1 MRTGSRVMDALLRDI
16 KIGIRSLL
24 KQPVFTVVA
33 VVTLALGLGANT
45 AIFSFVNAFLLRP
58 LPFSEP
64 HRLVALGEVNPEKRR
79 NLVTASPLNI
89 EDWQKQSQTIE
100 QIGAWRDWHF
110 RVSTASG
117 PLAASSAI
125 SSPELFQVLGMKPL
139 RGRLPLPEENH
150 VGRDHVVVITNSFW
164 QRQFAGAENVVGQV
178 LFLNKEPFTIVG
190 ILPANFEALNL
201 GSFEIWAPL
210 SVDPDQTLGR
220 QVKNRRVYARVKDGV
235 SLETVQSEMTAIASR
250 LAQQYP
256 AENGGW
262 TVRVNSLQREE
273 VGDLRT
279 SILLFLGAVGM
290 VLLIACINVSNL
302 LLARAMARRKE
313 FAIRVAL
320 GAERFQ
326 LIRQLVTESVLL
338 SLGGGAA
345 GLLLAIWLMD
355 LFISISPITLSNPKT
370 IKIDITVLGFTFGL
384 ALITGTLFG
393 LIPGLQSSSVN
404 LVSELKDAPGIFRS
418 SRALRLR
425 SMLVVSQ
432 VGLAVTLLI
441 GAGLL
446 GQTFVR
452 LLNHDPG
459 FTTENL
465 VAASISPPSDK
476 YKTKQQLV
484 SLYEQIAAD
493 IKAMPG
499 VQSVGYVS
507 AGPQF
512 GGIEPTDVL
521 PEGGAATG
529 AGDPTQAIYF
539 NTSQNYFATMGI
551 PLLRG
556 RDFSN
561 TDNASAP
568 LVAIVNQTL
577 AQKFWPNQSPIGK
590 RLTLVNQKRAVEIV
604 GVVGDIE
611 RYGLGENIQP
621 EIYYP
626 HSQQT
631 RGATYFVVRTNM
643 DAGTFKEAFQSRLAI
658 IDSEIRLSRT
668 SSMADL
674 IMTALRPP
682 RLNLMLVGIF
692 ATTAL
697 LLAAVGIYG
706 VMSYLVELQTREIGI
721 RSALGAKRSH
731 ILKLVI
737 GRGVG
742 TALIGILLGLV
753 ASFGLTRFLAGLL
766 YGVTALDPMTFIS
779 ISILLLIVSVLACY
793 IPARRATKV
802 DPLIALRYE

>member
-1 MRTGSRVMDALLRDI
+1 MDALLRDI

-220 QVKNRRVYARVKDGV
+220 HVKNRRVYARVKDGV
-235 SLETVQSEMTAIASR
+235 SLEAVQSEMTAIASR
-250 LAQQYP
+250 LAQEYP

-355 LFISISPITLSNPKT
+355 LFISISPVTLSNPKT

-643 DAGTFKEAFQSRLAI
+643 DAGTFKDAFQSRLAI

>member
-1 MRTGSRVMDALLRDI
+1 MDWLLRDVR
-16 KIGIRSLL
+16 IGIRSLL
-24 KQPVFTVVA
+24 KRPVFA
-33 VVTLALGLGANT
+33 LIAIVTLALGLGANT

-58 LPFSEP
+58 LPFSAP
-64 HRLVALGEVNPEKRR
+64 DRLVALGEVNPEKRR
-79 NLVTASPLNI
+79 TLATASPRNI

-100 QIGAWRDWHF
+100 QFGSWRDWHF
-110 RVSTASG
+110 RVGTASG

-125 SSPELFQVLGMKPL
+125 SSPELFQVLGIKPL
-139 RGRLPLPEENH
+139 RGRLPLPEENQ

-164 QRQFAGAENVVGQV
+164 QTQFGGSEAVVGQT
-178 LFLNKEPFTIVG
+178 LLLDKEPFTIIG
-190 ILPANFEALNL
+190 ILPANFEALNF
-201 GSFEIWAPL
+201 GAFSIWAPL

-220 QVKNRRVYARVKDGV
+220 QLKNRRVYARMKDGV
-235 SLETVQSEMTAIASR
+235 SLEAVQSEMAAIAGR
-250 LAQQYP
+250 LAQEYP
-256 AENGGW
+256 VENGGW
-262 TVRVNSLQREE
+262 TVKVNSLQHEE

-320 GAERFQ
+320 GAGRFQ
-326 LIRQLVTESVLL
+326 LIRQLLTESVML
-338 SLGGGAA
+338 SLVGGAA

-355 LFISISPITLSNPKT
+355 LFIAISPATLSHPEN
-370 IKIDITVLGFTFGL
+370 IKIDATVLSFTFVL
-384 ALITGTLFG
+384 ALITGVLFG

-425 SMLVVSQ
+425 SVLVVSQ
-432 VGLAVTLLI
+432 VALAVTLLI

-446 GQTFVR
+446 AQTFFR
-452 LLNHDPG
+452 LLNHNPG

-465 VAASISPPSDK
+465 VAASVFPPSDK

-484 SLYEQIAAD
+484 SLYEQIATD
-493 IKAMPG
+493 IKAMPA

-507 AGPQF
+507 SGPQF
-512 GGIEPTDVL
+512 GGVEPTDVV
-521 PEGGAATG
+521 PEGGPATG
-529 AGDPTQAIYF
+529 AGDSTQALYF
-539 NTSQNYFATMGI
+539 NTSKNYFATMGI

-556 RDFSN
+556 RDFSDA
-561 TDNASAP
+561 DNPSTP

-577 AQKFWPNQSPIGK
+577 AQRFWSDESAIGK
-590 RLTLVNQKRAVEIV
+590 RLTLVSQKRAVEIV

-626 HSQQT
+626 YSQQP
-631 RGATYFVVRTNM
+631 RGATYFVVRTNTPA
-643 DAGTFKEAFQSRLAI
+643 DTFRQTLQGRLAN

-668 SSMADL
+668 SSMGDL
-674 IMTALRPP
+674 IVSALKRP
-682 RLNLMLVGIF
+682 RFNLMLLAIF

-706 VMSYLVELQTREIGI
+706 VMSYLVEQQTREIGI

-742 TALIGILLGLV
+742 MAFIGIVLGVV
-753 ASFGLTRFLAGLL
+753 ASLGLTRFLTGLL
-766 YGVTALDPMTFIS
+766 YGVTAVDPITFIG
-779 ISILLLIVSVLACY
+779 ISVLLLVVSLLACY
-793 IPARRATKV
+793 MPARRATKV
-802 DPLIALRYE
+802 DPLVALRYE

>member
-1 MRTGSRVMDALLRDI
+1 MDALLRDI
-16 KIGIRSLL
+16 RIGIRSLL
-24 KQPVFTVVA
+24 KRPVFAVIA

-45 AIFSFVNAFLLRP
+45 VIFSFVNAFLLRP
-58 LPFSEP
+58 LPLSAP
-64 HRLVALGEVNPEKRR
+64 DRLVVLGEVNPEKRR
-79 NLVTASPLNI
+79 NLATASPRNI

-100 QIGAWRDWHF
+100 QFGAWRDWHF

-125 SSPELFQVLGMKPL
+125 SSPELFQVLGIKPL
-139 RGRLPLPEENH
+139 RGRFPVPEENQ

-164 QRQFAGAENVVGQV
+164 QTQFAGSEDVVGQT
-178 LFLNKEPFTIVG
+178 LLLDKEPFTIVG

-201 GSFEIWAPL
+201 GLFEIWAPL

-220 QVKNRRVYARVKDGV
+220 DAKNRRVYARVKEGV
-235 SLETVQSEMTAIASR
+235 SLEAVQSEMAAIASR
-250 LAQQYP
+250 LAQEYP
-256 AENGGW
+256 TENGGW
-262 TVRVNSLQREE
+262 TVKVNSLQREE

-290 VLLIACINVSNL
+290 VLLIAGINVSNL

-320 GAERFQ
+320 GAERLQ
-326 LIRQLVTESVLL
+326 LIRQLLTESVLL
-338 SLGGGAA
+338 SLVGGGA
-345 GLLLAIWLMD
+345 GLLLAIWMMN
-355 LFISISPITLSNPKT
+355 LFIAISPTT
-370 IKIDITVLGFTFGL
+370 ISHPENIRIDVTVLGFTFVL
-384 ALITGTLFG
+384 ALITGILFG
-393 LIPGLQSSSVN
+393 LIPGLRSSSVN

-418 SRALRLR
+418 SRVLRLR
-425 SMLVVSQ
+425 SILVVSQ
-432 VGLAVTLLI
+432 VALAVTLLI

-446 GQTFVR
+446 GQTFLR

-465 VAASISPPSDK
+465 VAASVFPPSDK

-484 SLYEQIAAD
+484 SLYEQIAVD
-493 IKAMPG
+493 IKAIPG
-499 VQSVGYVS
+499 VQSVSYVS

-529 AGDPTQAIYF
+529 TGDSTQAIYF

-551 PLLRG
+551 SLLRG
-556 RDFSN
+556 RDFSDA
-561 TDNASAP
+561 DNASTP

-577 AQKFWPNQSPIGK
+577 AQRFWPDQSPIGK
-590 RLTLVNQKRAVEIV
+590 HLTLVSQKRSVEIV
-604 GVVGDIE
+604 GVIGDIE

-626 HSQQT
+626 YSQQP
-631 RGATYFVVRTNM
+631 RGATYFVIRTNTP
-643 DAGTFKEAFQSRLAI
+643 AGTFREAFQSRLAI

-668 SSMADL
+668 SSMDDL
-674 IMTALRPP
+674 IMTALKRP
-682 RLNLMLVGIF
+682 RFNLMVLGIF

-706 VMSYLVELQTREIGI
+706 VMSYLVEQQTREIGI

-742 TALIGILLGLV
+742 MSFIGIVLGLV
-753 ASFGLTRFLAGLL
+753 ASFGLTRFIASLL
-766 YGVTALDPMTFIS
+766 YGVTALDPMVFIGV
-779 ISILLLIVSVLACY
+779 SILLLTVSVLACY

-802 DPLIALRYE
+802 DPLVALRYE

>member
-1 MRTGSRVMDALLRDI
+1 MDALLRDI

-125 SSPELFQVLGMKPL
+125 SSPELFQVLGIKPL

-235 SLETVQSEMTAIASR
+235 SLEAVQSEMTAIASR

>member
-1 MRTGSRVMDALLRDI
+1 MDALLRDI
-16 KIGIRSLL
+16 RIGIRSLL
-24 KQPVFTVVA
+24 KRPVFAVIA

-58 LPFSEP
+58 LPLSAP
-64 HRLVALGEVNPEKRR
+64 DRLVVLGEVNPEKRR
-79 NLVTASPLNI
+79 NLATASPRNI

-100 QIGAWRDWHF
+100 QFGAWRDWHF

-125 SSPELFQVLGMKPL
+125 SSPELFQVLGIKPL
-139 RGRLPLPEENH
+139 RGRFPVPEENQ

-164 QRQFAGAENVVGQV
+164 QTQFAGSEDVVGQT
-178 LFLNKEPFTIVG
+178 LLLDKEPFTIVG

-220 QVKNRRVYARVKDGV
+220 HAKNRRVYARVKEGV
-235 SLETVQSEMTAIASR
+235 SLEAVQSEMAAIASR
-250 LAQQYP
+250 LAQEYP
-256 AENGGW
+256 TENGGW
-262 TVRVNSLQREE
+262 TVKVNSLQREE

-290 VLLIACINVSNL
+290 VLLIAGINVSNL

-320 GAERFQ
+320 GAERLQ
-326 LIRQLVTESVLL
+326 LIRQLLTESVLL
-338 SLGGGAA
+338 SLVGGGA
-345 GLLLAIWLMD
+345 GLLLAIWLMN
-355 LFISISPITLSNPKT
+355 LFIAISPTTFSHPENIR
-370 IKIDITVLGFTFGL
+370 IDVNVLGFTFVL
-384 ALITGTLFG
+384 ALITGILFG
-393 LIPGLQSSSVN
+393 LIPGLRSSSVN

-418 SRALRLR
+418 SRVLRLR
-425 SMLVVSQ
+425 SILVVSQ
-432 VGLAVTLLI
+432 VALAVTLLI

-446 GQTFVR
+446 GQTFLR

-465 VAASISPPSDK
+465 VAASVFPPSDK

-484 SLYEQIAAD
+484 SLYEQIAVD
-493 IKAMPG
+493 IKAIPG
-499 VQSVGYVS
+499 VQSVSYVS

-529 AGDPTQAIYF
+529 TGDSTQAIYF

-551 PLLRG
+551 SLLRG
-556 RDFSN
+556 RDFSDA
-561 TDNASAP
+561 DNASTP

-577 AQKFWPNQSPIGK
+577 AQRFWPNQSPIGK
-590 RLTLVNQKRAVEIV
+590 HLTLVSQKRSVEIV
-604 GVVGDIE
+604 GVIGDIE

-626 HSQQT
+626 YSQQS
-631 RGATYFVVRTNM
+631 RGATYFVIRTNTP
-643 DAGTFKEAFQSRLAI
+643 AGTFREAFQSRLAI

-668 SSMADL
+668 SSMDDL
-674 IMTALRPP
+674 IMTALKRP
-682 RLNLMLVGIF
+682 RFNLMVLGIF

-706 VMSYLVELQTREIGI
+706 VMSYLVEQQTREIGI

-742 TALIGILLGLV
+742 MSFIGIVLGLV
-753 ASFGLTRFLAGLL
+753 ASFGLTRFIASLL
-766 YGVTALDPMTFIS
+766 YGVTALDPMVFIGV
-779 ISILLLIVSVLACY
+779 SILLLTVSVLACY

-802 DPLIALRYE
+802 DPLVALRYE

>member
-1 MRTGSRVMDALLRDI
+1 MDALLRDI

-235 SLETVQSEMTAIASR
+235 SLEAVQSEMTAIASR

-338 SLGGGAA
+338 SLCGGAA

-753 ASFGLTRFLAGLL
+753 ASFGLTRSLAGLL

>member
-1 MRTGSRVMDALLRDI
+1 MDALLRDI
-16 KIGIRSLL
+16 RIGIRSLL
-24 KQPVFTVVA
+24 KRPVFTVVA

-58 LPFSEP
+58 LPFSAP
-64 HRLVALGEVNPEKRR
+64 DRLVALGEVNPEKRR
-79 NLVTASPLNI
+79 NLVTASPRNI

-125 SSPELFQVLGMKPL
+125 SSPELFQVLGIKPL

-201 GSFEIWAPL
+201 GSCEIWAPL

-235 SLETVQSEMTAIASR
+235 SLEAVQSEMTAIASR
-250 LAQQYP
+250 LAQEYP

-355 LFISISPITLSNPKT
+355 LFISNSPITLSNPET
-370 IKIDITVLGFTFGL
+370 IKIDVTVLGFTFGL

-446 GQTFVR
+446 GQTFLR

-529 AGDPTQAIYF
+529 AGDSTQAIYF

-556 RDFSN
+556 RDFSDA
-561 TDNASAP
+561 DNASAP

-577 AQKFWPNQSPIGK
+577 AQRFWPNQSPIGK

-604 GVVGDIE
+604 GIVGDIE

-643 DAGTFKEAFQSRLAI
+643 PAGTFKEAFQSRLAI

-674 IMTALRPP
+674 IMTALRRP
-682 RLNLMLVGIF
+682 RFNLMLLGIF

-742 TALIGILLGLV
+742 TALIGIVLGLV

-766 YGVTALDPMTFIS
+766 YGVTAVDPMTFIS

>member
-1 MRTGSRVMDALLRDI
+1 MDALLRDI
-16 KIGIRSLL
+16 RIGIRSLL
-24 KQPVFTVVA
+24 KRPVFAVIA

-58 LPFSEP
+58 LPLSAP
-64 HRLVALGEVNPEKRR
+64 DRLVVLGEVNPEKRR
-79 NLVTASPLNI
+79 NLATASPRNI

-100 QIGAWRDWHF
+100 QFGAWRDWHF

-125 SSPELFQVLGMKPL
+125 SSPELFQVLGIKPL
-139 RGRLPLPEENH
+139 RGRFPVPEENQ

-164 QRQFAGAENVVGQV
+164 QTQFAGSEHVVGQT
-178 LFLNKEPFTIVG
+178 LLLDKEPFTIVG

-201 GSFEIWAPL
+201 GLFEIWAPL

-220 QVKNRRVYARVKDGV
+220 DAKNRRVYARVKEGV
-235 SLETVQSEMTAIASR
+235 SLEAVQSEMAAIASR
-250 LAQQYP
+250 LAQEYP
-256 AENGGW
+256 TENGGW
-262 TVRVNSLQREE
+262 TVKVNSLQREE

-290 VLLIACINVSNL
+290 VLLIAGINVSNL

-320 GAERFQ
+320 GAERLQ
-326 LIRQLVTESVLL
+326 LIRQLLTESVLL
-338 SLGGGAA
+338 SLVGGGA
-345 GLLLAIWLMD
+345 GLLLAIWLMN
-355 LFISISPITLSNPKT
+355 LFIAISPTTFSHPENIR
-370 IKIDITVLGFTFGL
+370 IDVTVLGFTFVL
-384 ALITGTLFG
+384 ALITGILFG
-393 LIPGLQSSSVN
+393 LIPGLRSSSVN
-404 LVSELKDAPGIFRS
+404 LVSELKDAQGMFRS
-418 SRALRLR
+418 SRVLRLR

-432 VGLAVTLLI
+432 VALAVTLLI

-446 GQTFVR
+446 GQTFLR

-465 VAASISPPSDK
+465 VAASVFPPSDK

-484 SLYEQIAAD
+484 SLYEQIAVD
-493 IKAMPG
+493 IKAIPG

-529 AGDPTQAIYF
+529 TGDSTQAIYF

-551 PLLRG
+551 SLLRG
-556 RDFSN
+556 RDFSDA
-561 TDNASAP
+561 DNASTP

-577 AQKFWPNQSPIGK
+577 AQRFWPDQSPIGK
-590 RLTLVNQKRAVEIV
+590 HLTLVSQKRSVEIV
-604 GVVGDIE
+604 GVIGDIE
-611 RYGLGENIQP
+611 RYGLGDNIQP

-626 HSQQT
+626 YSQQP
-631 RGATYFVVRTNM
+631 RGATYFVIRTNTP
-643 DAGTFKEAFQSRLAI
+643 AGTFREAFQSRLAI

-668 SSMADL
+668 SSMDDL
-674 IMTALRPP
+674 VMTALKRP
-682 RLNLMLVGIF
+682 RFNLMVLGIF

-706 VMSYLVELQTREIGI
+706 VMSYLVEQQTREIGI

-742 TALIGILLGLV
+742 MSFIGIVLGLV
-753 ASFGLTRFLAGLL
+753 ASFGLTRFIASQL
-766 YGVTALDPMTFIS
+766 YGVTALDPMVFIGV
-779 ISILLLIVSVLACY
+779 SILLLTVSVLACY

-802 DPLIALRYE
+802 DPLVALRYE

>member
-1 MRTGSRVMDALLRDI
+1 MDALLRDI

-125 SSPELFQVLGMKPL
+125 SSPELFQVLGIKPL

-235 SLETVQSEMTAIASR
+235 SLEAVQSEMTAIASR

-355 LFISISPITLSNPKT
+355 LFISISPVTLSNPKT

>member
-1 MRTGSRVMDALLRDI
+1 MDALKRDVR
-16 KIGIRSLL
+16 IGIRSLL
-24 KQPVFTVVA
+24 RRPVFA
-33 VVTLALGLGANT
+33 VIAIVTLAIGLGANT

-58 LPFSEP
+58 LPFSAP
-64 HRLVALGEVNPEKRR
+64 DRLVVLGEVNPEKSR
-79 NLVTASPLNI
+79 NLATASPRNI

-100 QIGAWRDWHF
+100 QFGAWRDWHF

-117 PLAASSAI
+117 PLAVSSAI
-125 SSPELFQVLGMKPL
+125 SSPELFQVLDIKPL
-139 RGRLPLPEENH
+139 RGRLPLPEENQ

-164 QRQFAGAENVVGQV
+164 QTQFAGAENVVGQT
-178 LFLNKEPFTIVG
+178 LLLDKEPFTIMG
-190 ILPANFEALNL
+190 ILPPNFEALDF
-201 GSFEIWAPL
+201 GSFAIWAPL

-220 QVKNRRVYARVKDGV
+220 EVKNRRVYARVKDGF
-235 SLETVQSEMTAIASR
+235 SLQAVQSEMAAIASR
-250 LAQQYP
+250 LAQAYP
-256 AENGGW
+256 TENGGW
-262 TVRVNSLQREE
+262 TVKVTSLQRAE

-302 LLARAMARRKE
+302 HLARAMARRKE

-326 LIRQLVTESVLL
+326 LIRQLVVESVLL
-338 SLGGGAA
+338 SLVGGAA

-355 LFISISPITLSNPKT
+355 LFIAISPTTFSHPEN
-370 IKIDITVLGFTFGL
+370 IKIDATVLAFTFVL
-384 ALITGTLFG
+384 ALITGILFG

-425 SMLVVSQ
+425 SVLVVSQ

-446 GQTFVR
+446 GQTFIR
-452 LLNHDPG
+452 LLKHQPG
-459 FTTENL
+459 FNTENL
-465 VAASISPPSDK
+465 VSASVFPPTDK

-484 SLYEQIAAD
+484 ALYEQITAD
-493 IKAMPG
+493 IKAMPA
-499 VQSVGYVS
+499 VQSVGFVS
-507 AGPQF
+507 SGPHF
-512 GGIEPTDVL
+512 GGIEPTDVI
-521 PEGGAATG
+521 PEGQ
-529 AGDPTQAIYF
+529 AGDATQAIYF

-556 RDFSN
+556 RDFSDA
-561 TDNASAP
+561 DNASAP

-577 AQKFWPNQSPIGK
+577 AQRFWPNQSPIGK
-590 RLTLVNQKRAVEIV
+590 RLTLVSQKRAVEIV

-611 RYGLGENIQP
+611 RYGLGENVQP

-626 HSQQT
+626 YSQQA
-631 RGATYFVVRTNM
+631 RGATYFVVRTSTP
-643 DAGTFKEAFQSRLAI
+643 AASFREALQTRLAK
-658 IDSEIRLSRT
+658 IDAEIRLSRT
-668 SSMADL
+668 SSMDDL
-674 IMTALRPP
+674 IMNALKRP
-682 RLNLMLVGIF
+682 RFNLMLLGIF

-706 VMSYLVELQTREIGI
+706 VMSYLVEQQTREIGI

-742 TALIGILLGLV
+742 MAFIGIVFGLA
-753 ASFGLTRFLAGLL
+753 ASFGLTRFIASLL
-766 YGVTALDPMTFIS
+766 YGVTALDPIVFVGV
-779 ISILLLIVSVLACY
+779 SILLLTVSVLACY

-802 DPLIALRYE
+802 DPLVALRYE